1 MFVVETKT
9 QTTMKEFVFV
19 VVEKAEKA
27 EKAEKGYIFHGV
39 FSTKEN
45 AKEGARN
52 HDGAFVMIVKLNE
65 VVGF

>member
-1 MFVVETKT
+1 MFVAETKT

-19 VVEKAEKA
+19 VVEKA

-52 HDGAFVMIVKLNE
+52 HDGAFVMMVKLNK

>member
-1 MFVVETKT
+1 
-9 QTTMKEFVFV
+9 MKEFVFV
-19 VVEKAEKA
+19 VVEKA

-52 HDGAFVMIVKLNE
+52 HDGAFVMMVKLNE